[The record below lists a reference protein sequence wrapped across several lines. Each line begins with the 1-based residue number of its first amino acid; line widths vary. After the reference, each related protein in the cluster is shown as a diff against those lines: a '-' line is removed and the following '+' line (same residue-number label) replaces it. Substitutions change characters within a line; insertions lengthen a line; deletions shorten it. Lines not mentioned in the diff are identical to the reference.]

1 MSEAL
6 HGKLNQNS
14 GALGTNKQ
22 PHKYSN
28 MPPQATHKFY
38 PLVQNLSITHLTNKE
53 IVNWKGDNA

>member
-6 HGKLNQNS
+6 YDKLDKNP

-28 MPPQATHKFY
+28 TPPQATHKFY
-38 PLVQNLSITHLTNKE
+38 PLVQNLPITHLTNEE
-53 IVNWKGDNA
+53 IVNWRANSA